1 MSYGKKFECIV
12 GHYTRVW
19 YDKFNL
25 QLAAGLSKLRR
36 ECIRLHDKHKAHLC
50 SCFQATVAAWRRAD
64 HALGDFREGKTFKEA
79 SPDATFMAG
88 RLVLRKLKG
97 VRSTAAR
104 STT

>member
-1 MSYGKKFECIV
+1 MSYSKKLEYIV

-19 YDKFNL
+19 YDQFIL
-25 QLAAGLSKLRR
+25 HLAARLSKLRR

-50 SCFQATVAAWRRAD
+50 SRFRATVAAWRRAD

-88 RLVLRKLKG
+88 RLV
-97 VRSTAAR
+97 S
-104 STT
+104 